1 MLLTLWSIH
10 SDVLLLDR
18 HIHRE
23 THNIV
28 LLPQP
33 GHPHR
38 RQRQLP
44 HDIHIDDNINFH
56 MMKQERAA
64 PGSAGTIGSALQR
77 VQCWEVKNKS
87 IYKNCMGWGQEGDI
101 LPVPGEQE
109 LRPSRPGVGY
119 ADVCLLVGGKG
130 GGVCGVW

>member
-1 MLLTLWSIH
+1 
-10 SDVLLLDR
+10 
-18 HIHRE
+18 
-23 THNIV
+23 
-28 LLPQP
+28 
-33 GHPHR
+33 
-38 RQRQLP
+38 
-44 HDIHIDDNINFH
+44 
-56 MMKQERAA
+56 MKQERAA

-130 GGVCGVW
+130 GGVCGSIAYLRLRGALAHDAYVSIGRLRAVVPPG